1 MAAATDRLSG
11 TFWLLFLYDVCE
23 EIRLEDLRAIMGAQ
37 PAAREPSFRRPTPEY
52 VRFEKP
58 PVVECLE
65 PLLLESGERLQA
77 QMHYYEYG
85 VVSIELQLPFEFNWG
100 ELMRLSSRSIAAPE
114 IEKQAADQVRRSLAR
129 ARPALVKPY
138 TNWLTEDYYIIQLRP
153 MMKSDG
159 TAVTAEELIAE
170 RGEEIAQVVRG
181 EEMRLAEDERTEILQ
196 TRRSYYPDDLVVI
209 GWTAAL
215 VYDTPE
221 DALPV
226 MQLLEYANSQLIE
239 FRYYDEMLTRL
250 LADVYRSLER
260 GTGVLARWRL
270 AREAGKLNTIRLDVR
285 ELTERMDN
293 SIKFLSDMYSARVY
307 RLAAAKVGVTDYR
320 RLVDEKLNTAG
331 DLYQFMMDQ
340 FQQGRAFVLELMVVV
355 ILVIELVF
363 LFKGK
368 M

>member
-1 MAAATDRLSG
+1 
-11 TFWLLFLYDVCE
+11 
-23 EIRLEDLRAIMGAQ
+23 
-37 PAAREPSFRRPTPEY
+37 

-58 PVVECLE
+58 PVTESLD

-85 VVSIELQLPFEFNWG
+85 VVSIELQLPFEFDWR
-100 ELMRLSSRSIAAPE
+100 ELMRLASRSIAAPE
-114 IEKQAADQVRRSLAR
+114 IEKRAADVVRRSLAR

-138 TNWLTEDYYIIQLRP
+138 TDWLTEDYYIIQLRP
-153 MMKSDG
+153 VIKGDG
-159 TAVTAEELIAE
+159 RPMTAEELIAE
-170 RGEEIAQVVRG
+170 RGDEIAQVVRG
-181 EEMRLAEDERTEILQ
+181 EEMRLADDERMEILQ
-196 TRRSYYPDDLVVI
+196 SRRSYYPEDLVVI

-221 DALPV
+221 GALPV

-239 FRYYDEMLTRL
+239 FRYYDETLTRL
-250 LADVYRSLER
+250 LADVYRSLDK

-270 AREAGKLNTIRLDVR
+270 ARDAGRLNTIRLDVR

-307 RLAAAKVGVTDYR
+307 RLAAGKVGVTDYR
-320 RLVDEKLNTAG
+320 RLVDEKLHTAG

>member
-1 MAAATDRLSG
+1 MAAPTDHLSG
-11 TFWLLFLYDVCE
+11 TFWSLFLYDVCE
-23 EIRLEDLRAIMGAQ
+23 EIRLEELRGILGAQ
-37 PAAREPSFRRPTPEY
+37 PAGREPSFRRPTPEY

-58 PVVECLE
+58 PVIESLE
-65 PLLLESGERLQA
+65 PLRLANGERLQA

-85 VVSIELQLPFEFNWG
+85 VVSIELQLPFEFDWA

-114 IEKQAADQVRRSLAR
+114 IEKEAADCVRRSLER

-138 TNWLTEDYYIIQLRP
+138 TGWLTEDYYIIQLRP
-153 MMKSDG
+153 MLKEDG
-159 TAVTAEELIAE
+159 SPVSGEELIAE
-170 RGEEIAQVVRG
+170 RGDEIAQVGRG
-181 EEMRLAEDERTEILQ
+181 EEMRLADDERMEILRS
-196 TRRSYYPDDLVVI
+196 RRSYYPDDLVVI

-250 LADVYRSLER
+250 LADVYRSLDK

-270 AREAGKLNTIRLDVR
+270 AREAGRLNTIRLDVR

-307 RLAAAKVGVTDYR
+307 RLAAGKVGVTDYR
-320 RLVDEKLNTAG
+320 RLVDEKLHTAG
-331 DLYQFMMDQ
+331 DLYQFMVDQ
-340 FQQGRAFVLELMVVV
+340 FQQGRAFVLELMV
-355 ILVIELVF
+355 EVF
-363 LFKGK
+363 LFEGK